1 MKKIFLSAVAI
12 MALGTA
18 AQAQDISYGV
28 KAGVNFANFGGDVD
42 ESSSRTGFHVGAVVE
57 LPISET
63 FSIQPE
69 VVFSQQGAQVDSSTE
84 TNFGGVTTRS
94 TTENE
99 QTLNYINVPV
109 LAKYYVME
117 GLSLELGP
125 QVGFLVSAKSKFDST
140 STSTVGGTSTSSS
153 ASGETDNKDGFKSV
167 DFSAVAGVGYELPMG
182 LFFQARYQVGIS
194 SVLEDSE
201 GLDSQDISTTNQVLS
216 LSVGFKF

>member
-84 TNFGGVTTRS
+84 SVISGVTTRT

-109 LAKYYVME
+109 LAKYYIME
-117 GLSLELGP
+117 GLSLEVGP

-140 STSTVGGTSTSSS
+140 STATFGGTSNSTS